1 MVAIPSDTSNQGH
14 KPEAGVLLAS
24 VGYDAGL
31 ELLFGDAFNLL
42 ILVLALALALA
53 LVIVFEGGF
62 LADDFLMFATDEAG
76 LSELSIYMAE
86 FAAPGVGLM
95 LHCHCPD
102 CFVQPKPSSA
112 AP

>member
-42 ILVLALALALA
+42 ILVLALALAL
-53 LVIVFEGGF
+53 VIVFEAGF
-62 LADDFLMFATDEAG
+62 LVDDFLMFATDEAG

-86 FAAPGVGLM
+86 FATPGVGLM
-95 LHCHCPD
+95 LHCHCPA

>member
-76 LSELSIYMAE
+76 LSELSIYGRICCTRSRAD
-86 FAAPGVGLM
+86 APLP
-95 LHCHCPD
+95 LSRLLCP
-102 CFVQPKPSSA
+102 A
-112 AP
+112 